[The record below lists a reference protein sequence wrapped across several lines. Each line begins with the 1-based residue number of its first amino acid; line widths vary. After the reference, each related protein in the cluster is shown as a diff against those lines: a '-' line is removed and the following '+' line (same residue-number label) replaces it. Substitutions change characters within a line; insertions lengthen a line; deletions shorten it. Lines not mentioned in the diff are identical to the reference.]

1 MFDFGAILDKYGL
14 PVATAGFFIWQYVK
28 QAAEHKKDLKEIAV
42 KAVQSIDASTEA
54 LKDNLEAA
62 KTSKDVSERNITV
75 LNRVEGLL
83 LGRGQKNDRQIGD

>member
-1 MFDFGAILDKYGL
+1 MDFGAILDKYGL
-14 PVATAGFFIWQYVK
+14 PVATAAFFIFQYIK
-28 QAAEHKKDLKEIAV
+28 QAADHKKDLKEIAV

-62 KTSKDVSERNITV
+62 KTAKDVSERNVTV

-83 LGRGQKNDRQIGD
+83 LGRGQKNDGQIGD